1 MKIDC
6 DNKEFCTAILINL
19 LKAFDFI
26 CHNLLI
32 AKLNAYGFNQN
43 ALKLIYDYLSD
54 RLQKT
59 KVGSSFSAYLDITY
73 GVPQG
78 WYIYN
83 WGPLLFNIDLC
94 DLFLEDY
101 NSDFAN
107 FANDTTPYKH
117 GPKLNEVMNNLETA
131 IEKMFE
137 SSSFNNFKANVSK
150 CHLHYSPY
158 QLVPVNIKGSV
169 IETSNCKK
177 LLGIYIDSNF
187 SSQYH
192 INRICYK
199 ASQKLHALSR
209 IAKYI
214 SEDKKTY
221 AIQIFHNFTIQ
232 LAWMCHR
239 RGLNNKINNIYKKA
253 LRIVYQDKKSS
264 FETSLK
270 HEKSM
275 SIHVKN
281 LQHLATKLF
290 KVKNDLSPEILK
302 EIFVF

>member
-6 DNKEFCTAILINL
+6 DNKEFCTAILIDL

-59 KVGSSFSAYLDITY
+59 KVGSLFSAYLDITY

-78 WYIYN
+78 SILVCW
-83 WGPLLFNIDLC
+83 PLLFNIDLC

-101 NSDFAN
+101 SSDFAN
-107 FANDTTPYKH
+107 FADDTTPYKCR
-117 GPKLNEVMNNLETA
+117 PELNEVMNNLETT

-137 SSSFNNFKANVSK
+137 WFSFNNFKANVSK
-150 CHLHYSPY
+150 CHLRYSPY
-158 QLVPVNIKGSV
+158 QPVPVNIKGS
-169 IETSNCKK
+169 ITESSNCKK

-187 SSQYH
+187 SSEYH
-192 INRICYK
+192 INRICYR

-214 SEDKKTY
+214 SEDKK
-221 AIQIFHNFTIQ
+221 H
-232 LAWMCHR
+232 M
-239 RGLNNKINNIYKKA
+239 
-253 LRIVYQDKKSS
+253 
-264 FETSLK
+264 
-270 HEKSM
+270 
-275 SIHVKN
+275 
-281 LQHLATKLF
+281 LF
-290 KVKNDLSPEILK
+290 KSFIISQFN
-302 EIFVF
+302 